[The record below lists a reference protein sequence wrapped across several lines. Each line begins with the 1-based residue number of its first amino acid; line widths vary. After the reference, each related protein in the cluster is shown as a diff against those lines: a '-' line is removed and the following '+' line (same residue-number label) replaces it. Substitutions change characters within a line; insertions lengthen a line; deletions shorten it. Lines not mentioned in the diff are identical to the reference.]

1 MVWGVLLAIAPLA
14 SAVALTWWLGAY
26 AITFGAVLIG
36 LSLKLRRQRD
46 RDTDLMRAKAA

>member
-1 MVWGVLLAIAPLA
+1 MA

-26 AITFGAVLIG
+26 AITFGAVLIL

-46 RDTDLMRAKAA
+46 QDANEVRAGAT